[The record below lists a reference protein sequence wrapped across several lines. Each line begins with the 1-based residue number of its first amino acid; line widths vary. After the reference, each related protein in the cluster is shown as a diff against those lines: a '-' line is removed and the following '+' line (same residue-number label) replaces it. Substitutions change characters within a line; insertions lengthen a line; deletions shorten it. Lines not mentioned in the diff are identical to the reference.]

1 MHRNATSTLITS
13 TKYYPEQEPMRAE
26 GYTITQTTNRPF
38 LSWQTWDLLRV
49 MYFGFKGFCEDFLSR
64 HPGYTIYPIC
74 LNGSAVESF
83 FSKLKYNTSANLS
96 GVNYA
101 SARAA
106 ILTRGSVQ
114 GKKRNVDYR
123 DAPMYLRTHKL
134 QKLKYGRK

>member
-1 MHRNATSTLITS
+1 
-13 TKYYPEQEPMRAE
+13 
-26 GYTITQTTNRPF
+26 
-38 LSWQTWDLLRV
+38 

-64 HPGYTIYPIC
+64 HPGYTIYPIR

-101 SARAA
+101 SARAT